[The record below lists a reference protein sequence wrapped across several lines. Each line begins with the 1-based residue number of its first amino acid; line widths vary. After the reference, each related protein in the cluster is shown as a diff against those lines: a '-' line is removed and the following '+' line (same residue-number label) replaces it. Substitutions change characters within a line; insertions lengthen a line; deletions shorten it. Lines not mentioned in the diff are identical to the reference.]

1 MYNMKNLF
9 LLKNIY
15 WMISLHWDFPM
26 IYTDLDE
33 ETDGNGNPVSKLTV
47 GQFTAMHEDLYATWI
62 NNYIPYYP
70 ITYVM

>member
-15 WMISLHWDFPM
+15 WMISFHGDFPM

-62 NNYIPYYP
+62 NNYIP
-70 ITYVM
+70 